1 VWPVILQ
8 REWLLDDLVT
18 DFIAETREGLEALDS
33 ELVRFEQSPDDPE
46 TLGGIFRL
54 IHTIKGTCG
63 FLGLS
68 RLQSVAHAAENV
80 LGAFRDGV
88 LPVTPAAV
96 SAVLDTVDLIRA
108 ITDALAATGG
118 EPAGD
123 DSALIARM
131 EAFLEGGD
139 DGAEAPEPAVEATP
153 VQATD
158 GRSLI
163 EQLGGDATLDAA
175 AESVLVRL
183 QAEDQFALLVGS
195 TDPDRLQAALRDSLG
210 GLARK
215 LEASGVFVQALVD
228 ISDGLVTQEQVAT
241 IFDMMAV
248 AMGELD
254 IAEAP
259 IARLRALAIA
269 PSVEAVSP
277 DEPQAGVAEP
287 VAADMPTVDPIYSPP
302 PIPVPDPMPTP
313 MPASVSASATPPAA
327 VVAKPEGEGSG
338 PAQTIRVSVDALEHL
353 MTVVS
358 ELVLIR
364 NQLIQTLRLE
374 PESAFAAPLN
384 RLNQVTSELQEG
396 VMTTRM
402 QPISGAWAKL
412 PRLVRDLAQDLGK
425 TIDLSMHGQD
435 TELDRQVLELIK
447 DPLTHMIR
455 NAADHGLETPA
466 ERLAAGKP
474 EAGRITLQ
482 ARHEGGAIVIEISDD
497 GRGLP
502 ADKLRAKAL
511 ASGIVTPVQAEQ
523 MSDIEARQLIFLP
536 GLSTASEVTS
546 VSGRGVGMDVVRTN
560 IEKIGGAIELSSVE
574 GSGTCF
580 TIRIP
585 LTLTIVSAL
594 IVECCGERFAMPQ
607 SSLVELV
614 SASGGSGRTIEYID
628 GVAVLRLRDRLL
640 PLISLQA
647 LLGLEPAGE
656 PSGETCIIVARV
668 GAFNFG
674 VIVDRVFDT
683 EEIVV
688 KPVATVLRH
697 LKLYSGATIL
707 GDGAVIL
714 ILDLKGVSVEAGA
727 GQGAGSLVDDALED
741 AARTQALSALLVFRA
756 ANDSLKAAPLAS
768 VARIEELGAD
778 QIEWIDGRSV
788 IQYRGKLM
796 PIIGSDAE
804 PARGWEGEEKR
815 PLLVFARDDRAVGL
829 LVNEIVDIV
838 ESVVKTDMVANGAGA
853 LGGLII
859 GGVATELIDVSYY
872 WRQALQ
878 DEGAP
883 AFSAPADVPAEAL
896 ATATAAVASG
906 RGMSRSEPEAPAATG
921 ANSRRLLLVD
931 QSPFSQLLLR
941 PLLAQAG
948 YEVTVAADPEAALDL
963 YDAGENF
970 HLIMADTSSPDEAR
984 GFATAFARA
993 ASWHKTPLLSLAFHN
1008 AVTSSGSGG
1017 PGGLDQTTLLDAVSG
1032 ALGEMRGAA

>member
-1 VWPVILQ
+1 VNLK
-8 REWLLDDLVT
+8 RERLLDDLVA

-68 RLQSVAHAAENV
+68 RLQNVAHAAENV
-80 LGAFRDGV
+80 LGAFRDGD
-88 LPVTPAAV
+88 LAVTPGAV
-96 SAVLDTVDLIRA
+96 SAVLDTVDLIRS
-108 ITDALAATGG
+108 ITDTLAATGG

-123 DSALIARM
+123 DSVLIARM
-131 EAFLEGGD
+131 EAFLEGESVSPS
-139 DGAEAPEPAVEATP
+139 AETGAVEAEP
-153 VQATD
+153 VPAATVD
-158 GRSLI
+158 GRNLI
-163 EQLGGDATLDAA
+163 ERLGGDATVDAA
-175 AESVLVRL
+175 AESVLARL
-183 QAEDQFALLVGS
+183 QSEGQFGFLVGHA
-195 TDPDRLQAALRDSLG
+195 DPDRLQAAVRDSLC

-215 LEASGVFVQALVD
+215 REASDAFVRALSD
-228 ISDGLVTQEQVAT
+228 ISDGLVTGDHVVSLFE
-241 IFDMMAV
+241 MMAA

-254 IAEAP
+254 VTDGPIAE
-259 IARLRALAIA
+259 LRALALPAVGA
-269 PSVEAVSP
+269 PICRDEAPAV
-277 DEPQAGVAEP
+277 P
-287 VAADMPTVDPIYSPP
+287 VAREDDEQSEVDAASSLMASPP
-302 PIPVPDPMPTP
+302 TPVPDPMPSP
-313 MPASVSASATPPAA
+313 MSAPVTASASPSASVAT
-327 VVAKPEGEGSG
+327 KPDGEGAG

-466 ERLAAGKP
+466 ERLAAGKS

-502 ADKLRAKAL
+502 AEKLRAKAL
-511 ASGIVTPVQAEQ
+511 ASGIVTPAQAEQ

-574 GSGTCF
+574 GGGTCF

-614 SASGGSGRTIEYID
+614 SASDGSGRTIEYID

-640 PLISLQA
+640 PLISLQD

-668 GAFNFG
+668 GSFNFG

-714 ILDLKGVSVEAGA
+714 ILDLKGVSSEAGA
-727 GQGAGSLVDDALED
+727 GQGTAGLVDEAVED
-741 AARTQALSALLVFRA
+741 AAKGQALSALLVFRA

-796 PIIGSDAE
+796 PIIGSDAA
-804 PARGWEGEEKR
+804 PAAAWDGPDKR
-815 PLLVFARDDRAVGL
+815 PLLVFAHEDRAVGL

-838 ESVVKTDMVANGAGA
+838 ESVIKTDMVANGAGA

-878 DEGAP
+878 DQEAP
-883 AFSAPADVPAEAL
+883 PFNPQAEA
-896 ATATAAVASG
+896 ASA
-906 RGMSRSEPEAPAATG
+906 APAAAVPAVAPSPAVTPPV
-921 ANSRRLLLVD
+921 AASRRLLLVD

-948 YEVTVAADPEAALDL
+948 YEVTVAADPDAALNL
-963 YDAGENF
+963 YDAGEHF
-970 HLIMADTSSPDEAR
+970 HLIMADTSSPEEAR
-984 GFATAFARA
+984 DFATAFGRA
-993 ASWHKTPLLSLAFHN
+993 ANWHKTPLLSLAFHN
-1008 AVTSSGSGG
+1008 TVTAGAPS
-1017 PGGLDQTTLLDAVSG
+1017 GLDQATLLDAVSG

>member
-1 VWPVILQ
+1 
-8 REWLLDDLVT
+8 LDDLVA

-33 ELVRFEQSPDDPE
+33 ELVRFEQQPDDPA

-63 FLGLS
+63 FLGLA
-68 RLQSVAHAAENV
+68 RLQTVAHAAENV

-88 LPVTPAAV
+88 LPVTPVAV
-96 SAVLDTVDLIRA
+96 SAVLETVDLIRSL
-108 ITDALAATGG
+108 TDALGATAS
-118 EPAGD
+118 EPEGD
-123 DSALIARM
+123 DSALIGRLEALLEAAPPAIEVAAPVATSSDSDADAR
-131 EAFLEGGD
+131 
-139 DGAEAPEPAVEATP
+139 
-153 VQATD
+153 
-158 GRSLI
+158 RLI
-163 EQLGGDATLDAA
+163 DRLGGDATLDAA
-175 AESVLVRL
+175 AEAAVGRL
-183 QAEDQFALLVGS
+183 SSDDEVGLLFR
-195 TDPDRLQAALRDSLG
+195 TADPDRLQAAIRDSLG

-215 LEASGVFVQALVD
+215 GERGRAFATALAGFVEGPLSAPEIERVFVLVTEAMGALDVSDSALDQLALLVDREPAVAGEPAPESGVLSSPDPVEVLQP
-228 ISDGLVTQEQVAT
+228 T
-241 IFDMMAV
+241 AV
-248 AMGELD
+248 VPPQ
-254 IAEAP
+254 EAP
-259 IARLRALAIA
+259 AAK
-269 PSVEAVSP
+269 
-277 DEPQAGVAEP
+277 AEP
-287 VAADMPTVDPIYSPP
+287 EM
-302 PIPVPDPMPTP
+302 
-313 MPASVSASATPPAA
+313 
-327 VVAKPEGEGSG
+327 SG

-364 NQLIQTLRLE
+364 NQLIQTLRLQ
-374 PESAFAAPLN
+374 PESPFAAPLN

-425 TIDLSMHGQD
+425 SIDLVMVGQD

-466 ERLAAGKP
+466 ERAAAGKP
-474 EAGRITLQ
+474 ETGRITLQ

-502 ADKLRAKAL
+502 AGKLRAKA
-511 ASGIVTPVQAEQ
+511 VTAGVLTPLQAEQ
-523 MSDIEARQLIFLP
+523 MTDLEARQLIFLP
-536 GLSTASEVTS
+536 GLSTATEVTS

-560 IEKIGGAIELSSVE
+560 IEKIGGAIELSSIE
-574 GSGTCF
+574 GRGSCF

-614 SASGGSGRTIEYID
+614 SASDGSGRTIEYID

-640 PLISLQA
+640 PLVSLQT

-656 PSGETCIIVARV
+656 PPAETCIIVARV
-668 GAFNFG
+668 GSFTFG

-688 KPVATVLRH
+688 KPVASVLRH

-707 GDGAVIL
+707 GDGSVIL
-714 ILDLKGVSVEAGA
+714 ILDLKGISVETGA
-727 GQGAGSLVDDALED
+727 GQGAAGAADGDEAED
-741 AARTQALSALLVFRA
+741 AGRLQATTALLVFRA
-756 ANDSLKAAPLAS
+756 ANDTLKAAPLANVS
-768 VARIEELGAD
+768 RIEEVAAT

-788 IQYRGKLM
+788 MQYRGRLM
-796 PIIGSDAE
+796 PVIGLDAASAAAWDG
-804 PARGWEGEEKR
+804 PDQR
-815 PLLVFARDDRAVGL
+815 PLLVFTRDERSVGL

-838 ESVVKTDMVANGAGA
+838 DSVVETDMKAAGAGA

-872 WRQALQ
+872 WNRAFPEDAAVRPAVAEQLSPPPV
-878 DEGAP
+878 AP
-883 AFSAPADVPAEAL
+883 AE
-896 ATATAAVASG
+896 TAATPPASA
-906 RGMSRSEPEAPAATG
+906 ETAAR
-921 ANSRRLLLVD
+921 RRLLLVD

-941 PLLAQAG
+941 PLLSQAG
-948 YEVTVAADPEAALDL
+948 YEVVVAEDPASALGL
-963 YDAGENF
+963 YDAGEQF
-970 HLIMADTSSPDEAR
+970 QLIMADTSTPESAR
-984 GFATAFARA
+984 QLAATLHRA
-993 ASWHKTPLLSLAFHN
+993 AGWHKTPLLSLAIHN
-1008 AVTSSGSGG
+1008 TMTAGG
-1017 PGGLDQTTLLDAVSG
+1017 AGGMAHSTLLDAVSG
-1032 ALGEMRGAA
+1032 ALGELRGAA

>member
-1 VWPVILQ
+1 MGINWGW
-8 REWLLDDLVT
+8 RLDDLVA

-33 ELVRFEQSPDDPE
+33 ELVRFEQQPGDPA
-46 TLGGIFRL
+46 TLSGIFRL

-63 FLGLS
+63 FLGLV
-68 RLQSVAHAAENV
+68 RLQTVAHAAENV

-88 LPVTPAAV
+88 LPVTPVAV
-96 SAVLDTVDLIRA
+96 SAVLETVDLIRSL
-108 ITDALAATGG
+108 TDALGATAS
-118 EPAGD
+118 EPEGD
-123 DSALIARM
+123 DSALIAR
-131 EAFLEGGD
+131 LEGLLEASAPAVD
-139 DGAEAPEPAVEATP
+139 AAPDAAAAPEAG
-153 VQATD
+153 TD
-158 GRSLI
+158 ARRLI
-163 EQLGGDATLDAA
+163 DRLGGDATLDAA
-175 AESVLVRL
+175 AEAVVGRL
-183 QAEDQFALLVGS
+183 LSDAVVGS
-195 TDPDRLQAALRDSLG
+195 RFRDADPDRLQAALRDSLG
-210 GLARK
+210 ALARK
-215 LEASGVFVQALVD
+215 GERGRAFATALDGFVEVPLTRAEAEQVFALVGEAMTALD
-228 ISDGLVTQEQVAT
+228 VSDSALDQLAMLV
-241 IFDMMAV
+241 DC
-248 AMGELD
+248 
-254 IAEAP
+254 
-259 IARLRALAIA
+259 
-269 PSVEAVSP
+269 
-277 DEPQAGVAEP
+277 EP
-287 VAADMPTVDPIYSPP
+287 VALAET
-302 PIPVPDPMPTP
+302 PVP
-313 MPASVSASATPPAA
+313 ASADAAPEPVLSSAMPSPGEAPAPRSEA
-327 VVAKPEGEGSG
+327 EAAG

-374 PESAFAAPLN
+374 PESPFAAPLN

-425 TIDLSMHGQD
+425 SIDLVMVGQD

-466 ERLAAGKP
+466 ERAAAGKP
-474 EAGRITLQ
+474 ETGRITLQ

-502 ADKLRAKAL
+502 AGKLRAKAVAAGVL
-511 ASGIVTPVQAEQ
+511 TPLQAEQ
-523 MSDIEARQLIFLP
+523 MSDLEARQLIFLP
-536 GLSTASEVTS
+536 GLSTAAEVTS

-560 IEKIGGAIELSSVE
+560 IEKIGGAIELASVE
-574 GSGTCF
+574 GRGACF

-614 SASGGSGRTIEYID
+614 SASDGSGRTIEYID

-640 PLISLQA
+640 PLVSLQT

-656 PSGETCIIVARV
+656 PPAEACIIVARV
-668 GAFNFG
+668 GAFTFG

-688 KPVATVLRH
+688 KPVASVLRH

-707 GDGAVIL
+707 GDGSVIL
-714 ILDLKGVSVEAGA
+714 ILDLKGVSVETGA
-727 GQGAGSLVDDALED
+727 GQGATGVLENDDAEE
-741 AARTQALSALLVFRA
+741 AGRRQAMSALLVFRA
-756 ANDSLKAAPLAS
+756 ANDTLKAAPLANVS
-768 VARIEELGAD
+768 RIEEVAAG

-788 IQYRGKLM
+788 IQYRGRLM
-796 PIIGSDAE
+796 PIIGPDAAAVAAWDGPE
-804 PARGWEGEEKR
+804 QR
-815 PLLVFARDDRAVGL
+815 PLLVFTRDDRSVGL

-838 ESVVKTDMVANGAGA
+838 ESVVETDMTAAGAGA

-872 WRQALQ
+872 WSR
-878 DEGAP
+878 
-883 AFSAPADVPAEAL
+883 AFP
-896 ATATAAVASG
+896 G
-906 RGMSRSEPEAPAATG
+906 EAPASAAAPGEDVCQQPEAGVAPATG
-921 ANSRRLLLVD
+921 TAAAGAAARRRLLLVD

-948 YEVTVAADPEAALDL
+948 YEVVVAEDPVVALGL
-963 YDAGENF
+963 YDAGEQF
-970 HLIMADTSSPDEAR
+970 QLIMADTSSPDNAR
-984 GFATAFARA
+984 QLAATLHRA
-993 ASWHKTPLLSLAFHN
+993 AGWHKTPLLSLAIHN
-1008 AVTSSGSGG
+1008 TMTTEGAGG
-1017 PGGLDQTTLLDAVSG
+1017 MSHSTLLDAVSG
-1032 ALGEMRGAA
+1032 AMGELRGAA

>member
-1 VWPVILQ
+1 M
-8 REWLLDDLVT
+8 DDLVA

-33 ELVRFEQSPDDPE
+33 ELVRFEQQPDDPA

-63 FLGLS
+63 FLGLA
-68 RLQSVAHAAENV
+68 RLQTVAHAAENV

-88 LPVTPAAV
+88 LPVTPVAV
-96 SAVLDTVDLIRA
+96 SAVLETVDLIRSL
-108 ITDALAATGG
+108 TDALGATAS
-118 EPAGD
+118 EPEGD
-123 DSALIARM
+123 DSALIGRL
-131 EAFLEGGD
+131 EALLETNLPAAGEVSPAD
-139 DGAEAPEPAVEATP
+139 PAVPESD
-153 VQATD
+153 TD
-158 GRSLI
+158 VRRLI
-163 EQLGGDATLDAA
+163 DRLGGDATLDAA
-175 AESVLVRL
+175 AEATVGRL
-183 QAEDQFALLVGS
+183 SSDDGVGLLFR
-195 TDPDRLQAALRDSLG
+195 TADPDRLQAAIRDSLG
-210 GLARK
+210 ALARK
-215 LEASGVFVQALVD
+215 GERGPAFAAALAGFVGGPLSGQDVERVFALMGDAMGALDVPESALDQLAMLVD
-228 ISDGLVTQEQVAT
+228 RDV
-241 IFDMMAV
+241 AV
-248 AMGELD
+248 AAGS
-254 IAEAP
+254 IPEA
-259 IARLRALAIA
+259 AA
-269 PSVEAVSP
+269 PLTT
-277 DEPQAGVAEP
+277 D
-287 VAADMPTVDPIYSPP
+287 TVD
-302 PIPVPDPMPTP
+302 
-313 MPASVSASATPPAA
+313 VSQPA
-327 VVAKPEGEGSG
+327 VVAPVREETPATKGEADMSG

-374 PESAFAAPLN
+374 PESPFAAPLN

-425 TIDLSMHGQD
+425 SIDLVMIGQD

-466 ERLAAGKP
+466 ERAAAGKP
-474 EAGRITLQ
+474 QTGRITLQ

-502 ADKLRAKAL
+502 ASKLRAKAVAAGVL
-511 ASGIVTPVQAEQ
+511 TPLQAEQ
-523 MSDIEARQLIFLP
+523 MSDLEARQLIFLP
-536 GLSTASEVTS
+536 GLSTAAEVTS

-574 GSGTCF
+574 GRGSCF

-614 SASGGSGRTIEYID
+614 SASDGSGRTIEYID

-640 PLISLQA
+640 PLVSLQT

-656 PSGETCIIVARV
+656 PPAETCIIVARV
-668 GAFNFG
+668 GSFTFG

-688 KPVATVLRH
+688 KPVASVLRH

-707 GDGAVIL
+707 GDGSVIL
-714 ILDLKGVSVEAGA
+714 ILDLKGISVETGA
-727 GQGAGSLVDDALED
+727 GQGAAGASDGDDAD
-741 AARTQALSALLVFRA
+741 NAGSVQATTALLVFRA
-756 ANDSLKAAPLAS
+756 ANDTLKAAPLANVS
-768 VARIEELGAD
+768 RIEEVAAG

-788 IQYRGKLM
+788 MQYRGRLM
-796 PIIGSDAE
+796 PIIGLDAGSAE
-804 PARGWEGEEKR
+804 VWDGPEQR
-815 PLLVFARDDRAVGL
+815 PLLVFTRNDRSVGL

-838 ESVVKTDMVANGAGA
+838 DSAVDTDMKAAGAGA

-872 WRQALQ
+872 WSR
-878 DEGAP
+878 
-883 AFSAPADVPAEAL
+883 AFPEDAAAGPVVADRTASPPSAPEEKAG
-896 ATATAAVASG
+896 TAPVSEETAV
-906 RGMSRSEPEAPAATG
+906 R
-921 ANSRRLLLVD
+921 RRLLLVD

-941 PLLAQAG
+941 PLLSQAG
-948 YEVTVAADPEAALDL
+948 YEVVVAEDPSAALDL
-963 YDAGENF
+963 YDAGDQF
-970 HLIMADTSSPDEAR
+970 QLIMADTSSPENAR
-984 GFATAFARA
+984 QLAATLHRA
-993 ASWHKTPLLSLAFHN
+993 AGWHKTPLLSLAIHN
-1008 AVTSSGSGG
+1008 TMTAGG
-1017 PGGLDQTTLLDAVSG
+1017 AGGMAHSTLLDAVSG
-1032 ALGEMRGAA
+1032 ALGELRGAA